1 MRIVRRAACVAA
13 AVLVLAGC
21 ADAQDEPAVPE
32 PGAPSS
38 AGAEPG
44 RAAEDVA
51 AEIFGSVTDVE
62 PLAEAD
68 GVVTDGPRQTPVRVA
83 VETVDASPEST
94 LVTFTLYGTQQEEES
109 LPLGAFNSTRML
121 KMDIR
126 DVSIVDQDAQVRY
139 APYLGYEEGETV
151 ADAGFCMCSTAPKTV
166 DTDGLTLYATY
177 PPLAESSGS
186 ITLDIPGFD
195 PIQGLPVSRS

>member
-1 MRIVRRAACVAA
+1 MTTGRRAACVAA

-21 ADAQDEPAVPE
+21 TNAGREPTAPE
-32 PGAPSS
+32 PGGPSGAS
-38 AGAEPG
+38 AEPG
-44 RAAEDVA
+44 KTTEDVA
-51 AEIFGSVTDVE
+51 AAVFGSVADVE

-68 GVVTDGPRQTPVRVA
+68 GVVTDGPRRTPVRVA

-94 LVTFTLYGTQQEEES
+94 LVTFTLYGTQQEEEP
-109 LPLGAFNSTRML
+109 LPLDAFNSTRML
-121 KMDIR
+121 MMDVR

-139 APYLGYEEGETV
+139 APYLGYEEGETL

-166 DTDGLTLYATY
+166 NLDGITLYATY
-177 PPLAESSGS
+177 PPLAESSRS

-195 PIQGLPVSRS
+195 PIEGLPVSRS